1 MKSQPADLTITL
13 NITANGTGYIALG
26 EDFDAVS
33 TSSRYNYGVT
43 RTFTGNISGTTQ
55 MYPNS
60 DGMLVTLTGDLT
72 GSGRIRSEKRQRVDL
87 AGFDITGSG
96 TEFLSAGLT
105 GFTVNPFLEN
115 NSATPSTATELTGY
129 NAQATIQAKSGD
141 LSLTNM
147 VSNAAINYIFANTG
161 LTGAV
166 TNGYGYVSWGMKD
179 DGGAG
184 TKSLTNY
191 YHYAVKANGNP
202 ITPSGSEYGFYVDDT
217 AMANY
222 IGGVTLQNGAVSTDG
237 ITINDN
243 EITTSRSNDNLNISA
258 NGTGRLV
265 LSANGSRYE
274 GADSDNPRNI
284 GYHEDTAATFGTYS
298 TANLLKGV
306 WKIDSGQSDS
316 TSSSDRWR
324 NTLQIDLDLNGKSST
339 STSSALTRGPQNL
352 QRVYVRNTGGADVT
366 LGNVNGGQNFIQF
379 FLQNTHDM
387 TVTETAGHSTS
398 IESSINSGRTLT
410 LPNAYGYHSSGL
422 LSPGGGGTLSATN
435 FTHFYAQKNTA
446 SATNEYGF
454 YAEDGMLSRFGA
466 VILGNLG
473 SDPSTVADSAHI
485 YAKDDAG
492 SSEVYVRD
500 EAGNV
505 TKISP
510 HNTAGEWEY
519 YSVNRNTGKTVRVNM
534 ERMIRKLEELTGES
548 FIENQ

>member
-1 MKSQPADLTITL
+1 MMMHTSTELGGVTLQNGAISTDGITINDNNISTTRSNDNL

-60 DGMLVTLTGDLT
+60 DGMLITLTGDLT

-129 NAQATIQAKSGD
+129 NTQATIQAKSGD

-147 VSNAAINYIFANTG
+147 VANAAINYIFANTG

-222 IGGVTLQNGAVSTDG
+222 IGGVTLQNGAISTDG

-243 EITTSRSNDNLNISA
+243 EITTSRSNDNLNITA
-258 NGTGRLV
+258 NGTGRV
-265 LSANGSRYE
+265 MISANDSRGDNNILIASENPKNVMIYE
-274 GADSDNPRNI
+274 DANAVFGQYNYANYI
-284 GYHEDTAATFGTYS
+284 KGYY
-298 TANLLKGV
+298 
-306 WKIDSGQSDS
+306 KIDSGQSNS
-316 TSSSDRWR
+316 TSSSDRYR
-324 NTLQIDLDLNGKSST
+324 NVLETELDLNGKSST
-339 STSSALTRGPQNL
+339 STSTFLSRGPIGSNSL
-352 QRVYVRNTGGADVT
+352 VRIRNTGGTDVT
-366 LGNVNGGQNFIQF
+366 LGNANGGQNG
-379 FLQNTHDM
+379 LTVYANTTNNI
-387 TVTETAGHSTS
+387 TVTEAAGHSSFVEGFTDT
-398 IESSINSGRTLT
+398 GLT
-410 LPNAYGYHSSGL
+410 AAFTEAHGYYSLGL
-422 LSPGGGGTLSATN
+422 QQGGSGTLQPPHSHTSTQ
-435 FTHFYAQKNTA
+435 FQVWAQ
-446 SATNEYGF
+446 
-454 YAEDGMLSRFGA
+454 
-466 VILGNLG
+466 
-473 SDPSTVADSAHI
+473 
-485 YAKDDAG
+485 
-492 SSEVYVRD
+492 
-500 EAGNV
+500 
-505 TKISP
+505 
-510 HNTAGEWEY
+510 
-519 YSVNRNTGKTVRVNM
+519 
-534 ERMIRKLEELTGES
+534 
-548 FIENQ
+548 

>member
-1 MKSQPADLTITL
+1 LVESLY
-13 NITANGTGYIALG
+13 YIALG
-26 EDFDAVS
+26 EDFDVIS
-33 TSSRYNYGVT
+33 TNTRYHYGAP
-43 RTFTGNISGTTQ
+43 RAYTGTHSGSTNQ
-55 MYPNS
+55 HINS
-60 DGMLVTLTGDLT
+60 DGFKVQLTGDLT
-72 GSGRIRSEKRQRVDL
+72 GSGTVLQEMRQIFDLNGYDSTASSTKKARGYSGFRINPFLTNTSASASTITE
-87 AGFDITGSG
+87 ASGFSNFTSLQVASGDITITDYVVNAALPHISVQSGLTGTITNQYNYFSLGVQDDGGSG
-96 TEFLSAGLT
+96 TKTLGTLYHFYAGA
-105 GFTVNPFLEN
+105 GDI
-115 NSATPSTATELTGY
+115 TPST
-129 NAQATIQAKSGD
+129 
-141 LSLTNM
+141 
-147 VSNAAINYIFANTG
+147 
-161 LTGAV
+161 
-166 TNGYGYVSWGMKD
+166 
-179 DGGAG
+179 
-184 TKSLTNY
+184 
-191 YHYAVKANGNP
+191 
-202 ITPSGSEYGFYVDDT
+202 EYGFYT
-217 AMANY
+217 ADAGMNNL
-222 IGGVTLQNGAVSTDG
+222 IGGVTLQNGAISTDG

-265 LSANGSRYE
+265 MSANGSGYE

-324 NTLQIDLDLNGKSST
+324 NTLQIDLDLNGKDST

-387 TVTETAGHSTS
+387 TVTEAAGHSTS

-410 LPNAYGYHSSGL
+410 LPNSYGYHSSGL

-505 TKISP
+505 TKVSP